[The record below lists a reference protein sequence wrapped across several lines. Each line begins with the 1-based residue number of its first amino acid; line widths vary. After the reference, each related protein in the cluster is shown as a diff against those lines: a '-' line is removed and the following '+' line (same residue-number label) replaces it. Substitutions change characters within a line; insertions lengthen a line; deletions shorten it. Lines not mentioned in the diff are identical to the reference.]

1 MNQLKNILVAV
12 DFSDCSR
19 AAMAQAVRLA
29 GWNGATLHAL
39 HVIDPLVAASVA
51 SGTRLSPSE
60 ADQFVQEQAHAR
72 LTAWLQEAGGQAA
85 VRVVIGTPLHEVLV
99 QARQVAADLLVA
111 GARGASAPR
120 QGAGTLAAK
129 LARKAPTKVL
139 LVSEGGVAPFG
150 TIVAAVDFSATS
162 GRVVGQATRVAGR
175 EPCDIRYLHVFDP
188 PWRRLHYLAPTPEA
202 SPDFEKQYTDALQG
216 RLEAFVAQHHGAPG
230 RCVLL
235 PCSSSGH
242 GIVQYAREVQASLVI
257 LGRRGQ
263 TTLRYLLMG
272 STAERLLRELPC
284 SVLTVL
290 PPDGDSILPIP

>member
-1 MNQLKNILVAV
+1 MNHLKNILVAV
-12 DFSDCSR
+12 DFSDCSK
-19 AAMAQAVRLA
+19 AALAQAVRLA

-39 HVIDPLVAASVA
+39 HVIEPLVVASVA
-51 SGTRLSPSE
+51 SDTRVSHPDAHHLL
-60 ADQFVQEQAHAR
+60 QEQARAR

-85 VRVVIGTPLHEVLV
+85 VSAVIGTPLHEVLV
-99 QARQVAADLLVA
+99 QARHVAADLLVA
-111 GARGASAPR
+111 GARGASAPY

-139 LVSEGGVAPFG
+139 LVSEGGAVPFG
-150 TIVAAVDFSATS
+150 TIVAGVDFSATS
-162 GRVVGQATRVAGR
+162 GLAVEQASRVAGR
-175 EPCDIRYLHVFDP
+175 ETCDIRYLHVFEP
-188 PWRRLHYLAPTPEA
+188 PWRRLHYMAPTPEA

-216 RLEAFVAQHHGAPG
+216 RLEAFVAQHHGTPG
-230 RCVLL
+230 RCVLFAY
-235 PCSSSGH
+235 SSSGH
-242 GIVQYAREVQASLVI
+242 GIVQYAQEVQANLVI

-290 PPDGDSILPIP
+290 PPDGETILPIP